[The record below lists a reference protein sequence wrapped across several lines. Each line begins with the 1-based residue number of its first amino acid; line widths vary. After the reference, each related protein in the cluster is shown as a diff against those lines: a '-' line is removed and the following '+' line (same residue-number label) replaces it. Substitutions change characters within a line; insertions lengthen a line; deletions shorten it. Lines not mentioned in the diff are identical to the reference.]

1 MKSRKISDVL
11 HILGNVILICKRL
24 IWNDLFGMR
33 KGWNIFG
40 LNILHLIFSGVYI
53 QTEQPIWYRKLFAK
67 SLLVVFLVLQMCF
80 NPPWLFWCASWC
92 QCWWIPGFCHESII
106 KLMKCVG
113 NFLLLHSFILGWKRE
128 NMEIP
133 VHWIEF
139 FWETESTKAW
149 FSSKELKQ
157 PQVHHGTAWWLGKDT
172 RWRSR
177 WPWPRLVVKHP
188 INFPFDADW
197 AGVYQ
202 LYHHLINYHVLFFL
216 C

>member
-1 MKSRKISDVL
+1 MKSGKISDVL

-139 FWETESTKAW
+139 FWGTGKYESMVFLKGVKAAT
-149 FSSKELKQ
+149 S
-157 PQVHHGTAWWLGKDT
+157 T
-172 RWRSR
+172 RWHCLMAWERYT
-177 WPWPRLVVKHP
+177 L
-188 INFPFDADW
+188 AE
-197 AGVYQ
+197 
-202 LYHHLINYHVLFFL
+202 
-216 C
+216 